1 MIFRH
6 WPSVRVAWCLCGL
19 AAVLP
24 FPAVAETADRL
35 EPSGPVVVAH
45 DGQVIENIRIR
56 AAGVP
61 AITVANKANV
71 VIRNVSIVHE
81 GAPGIAC
88 VKAEGLV
95 IDRVSITN
103 ARAIRGGSNPNNI
116 DCRYSDSL
124 AIRHARLERGASG
137 AYVLESRNARLSFIE
152 GYDFVGGPPRGQLVQ
167 FDKSNGCVLED
178 FSVINAAARSWP
190 EDNVSVYESDDCIVR
205 RGLVHGN
212 SSPSGVGVM
221 FERSSNGLVED
232 VDAVRQ
238 GNGSF
243 SAYPGQRVTFRRTN
257 TRDNLCGDQGR
268 GPPMSKSLLWAGSPD
283 SRRLRIEQSR
293 YVNACNA
300 GNIVWYHPA
309 FDIVDVMEDDF
320 VTRRPIRNSF
330 SFDSATGGRPPS
342 GDAAR

>member
-1 MIFRH
+1 MISGH
-6 WPSVRVAWCLCGL
+6 WPKVLVTAYLCGL
-19 AAVLP
+19 SAMLL
-24 FPAVAETADRL
+24 PAVIAERTDSL
-35 EPSGPVVVAH
+35 HPSGPVVVAH
-45 DGQVIENIRIR
+45 DGQVIENIRIL

-61 AITVANKANV
+61 AITVSNKANV
-71 VIRNVSIVHE
+71 VIRNVSILHE

-103 ARAIRGGSNPNNI
+103 ARAIRGGANPNNI
-116 DCRYSDSL
+116 DCRYSDRL

-167 FDKSNGCVLED
+167 FDKSDGCLLED

-221 FERSSNGLVED
+221 FEGSSDGLVED

-268 GPPMSKSLLWAGSPD
+268 GPPMSNALIWAGSPD
-283 SRRLRIEQSR
+283 SHRLRIEQSR
-293 YVNACNA
+293 YVNACND

-309 FDIVDVMEDDF
+309 FDVVDVTEDDF

-330 SFDSATGGRPPS
+330 FFDNATGGRPPR
-342 GDAAR
+342 DAAQ